1 MVTSIEKDVM
11 RNLFLG
17 IIIGIGGSWLFVR
30 EMPVGWLVWLLFAV
44 GSVLVVFG
52 LDVLVGSLKEHE
64 ERAAWLGLGMFGGM
78 GVVSLAVAFSLVV

>member
-1 MVTSIEKDVM
+1 M
-11 RNLFLG
+11 RNLICG
-17 IIIGIGGSWLFVR
+17 ILIGIGGSWLFVR
-30 EMPVGWLVWLLFAV
+30 ETPVEWFVWLLFAV

-64 ERAAWLGLGMFGGM
+64 ERTAWLGLGMFGGS

>member
-1 MVTSIEKDVM
+1 MVTSIDKDDM
-11 RNLFLG
+11 RNLICG
-17 IIIGIGGSWLFVR
+17 ILIGIGGSWLFVR
-30 EMPVGWLVWLLFAV
+30 ETPVGWLVWLLFAV

-78 GVVSLAVAFSLVV
+78 GVVSLAVAFSLVI

>member
-1 MVTSIEKDVM
+1 M
-11 RNLFLG
+11 RNLTLG
-17 IIIGIGGSWLFVR
+17 ILIGIGGSWLFVR
-30 EMPVGWLVWLLFAV
+30 ETQVGWPVWLLFAV

>member
-1 MVTSIEKDVM
+1 MVANIEKDVM
-11 RNLFLG
+11 RNLTLG
-17 IIIGIGGSWLFVR
+17 ILIGIGGSWLFVR
-30 EMPVGWLVWLLFAV
+30 ETPVGGLVWLLFAV

>member
-1 MVTSIEKDVM
+1 M
-11 RNLFLG
+11 RNLTLG
-17 IIIGIGGSWLFVR
+17 ILIGIGGSWLFVR
-30 EMPVGWLVWLLFAV
+30 ETPVGGLVWLLFAV